1 MLYRSDSAE
10 LRAKARRLLELADRR
25 QGLPEQRTL
34 MAQLGGSRRMAAI
47 RPLTRAW
54 ACSAQVGRPKKR
66 WFSSWVGASDE
77 ASETADQA
85 LLALQELWSML
96 APSQYHQLDQELR
109 AGGYGSRIAE
119 GAWWQLSPQAALD
132 APPASGE
139 LRTVGLGV
147 LSSHPSG
154 HVREAALRGLTGA
167 QLGPSLPFFLV
178 RANDWVRQV
187 RAVAYA
193 RLLALDESDVEEL
206 AERLELVQRLASQR
220 RREPG
225 AVDHL
230 LNLLRTPRGLAAIQD
245 RWTSP
250 APSLRRASIRFSW
263 DESPDRRPVLRA
275 AVDSHDAVVRRWA
288 VDVLSTSD
296 DPSRAETLRLLARD
310 TTPMV
315 ATAALDALDPCIEP
329 HDLHLLKELRSAPSP
344 GLQDTARFM
353 LKKHF
358 GEESHRDVYLGLLA
372 SADERSRLAAAI
384 GLAATGEPEDHR
396 VLLSTRLGARSK
408 LRQQLL
414 RAAAGLDPAGARG
427 ALFEDL
433 GHELPG
439 VSKGARKLLAERLL
453 DAEAG
458 AVAVLLDSSL
468 PHVRR
473 NALILAARL
482 SHWPAL
488 PLILRGTRDPDGEV
502 AESAHQLLEKWL
514 ARHHRGIY
522 PAPDPSQAQKHEARA
537 EMVAC
542 AGTLGPSTTE
552 RLGRALAGEW
562 AP

>member
-1 MLYRSDSAE
+1 
-10 LRAKARRLLELADRR
+10 
-25 QGLPEQRTL
+25 
-34 MAQLGGSRRMAAI
+34 MAAV

-66 WFSSWVGASDE
+66 WFSSWASASDE
-77 ASETADQA
+77 TSKTADQA
-85 LLALQELWSML
+85 LLALQELWSSL

-154 HVREAALRGLTGA
+154 HVREAALRGLTEA
-167 QLGPSLPFFLV
+167 MLGPSLPFFLV
-178 RANDWVRQV
+178 RANDWVKQV

-206 AERLELVQRLASQR
+206 AERLELVQQLVSQR

-230 LNLLRTPRGLAAIQD
+230 LNLLRAPRGLAAVQD

-250 APSLRRASIRFSW
+250 APSLRRAAIRFSW
-263 DESPDRRPVLRA
+263 DESPDRREVLRA

-288 VDVLSTSD
+288 MEMLSTSD
-296 DPSRAETLRLLARD
+296 DPSRAETFRRLARD
-310 TTPMV
+310 TIPMV
-315 ATAALDALDPCIEP
+315 ATAALDALDRCIAP
-329 HDLHLLKELRSAPSP
+329 PDLHLLKELRRAPSP
-344 GLQDTARFM
+344 GLQHTARFM

-372 SADERSRLAAAI
+372 NPDERSRLAAAI

-396 VLLSTRLGARSK
+396 VLLSARQGARSK

-414 RAAAGLDPAGARG
+414 RAAAGLDPAGARR

-433 GHELPG
+433 GHELRG

-458 AVAVLLDSSL
+458 ATSGFLDSSL

-482 SHWPAL
+482 SHWSAL
-488 PLILRGTRDPDGEV
+488 PLLLRGTRDPGDEV
-502 AESAHQLLEKWL
+502 AETALQLLEKWF
-514 ARHHRGIY
+514 ARHRVSIY
-522 PAPDPSQAQKHEARA
+522 AAPDPSEAQAHEVRA
-537 EMVAC
+537 EMLAC
-542 AGTLGPSTTE
+542 AGTLGASTTE
-552 RLGRALAGEW
+552 RLERALAGEW